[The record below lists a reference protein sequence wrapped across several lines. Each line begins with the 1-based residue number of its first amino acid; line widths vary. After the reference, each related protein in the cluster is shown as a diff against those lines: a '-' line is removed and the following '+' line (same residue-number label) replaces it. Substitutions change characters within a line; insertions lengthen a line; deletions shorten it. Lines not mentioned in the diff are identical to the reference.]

1 MAKNKTDGKPHPS
14 EEEIKDTV
22 ESVSDTD
29 DTDTDSTV
37 EDSKENSGDTE
48 SSKDTEKSELDKA
61 KEQIAALSD
70 KIIRNAAEFDNYKK
84 RTAREKEDFYKSA
97 VCETVAPLLPVLD
110 NLDRA
115 VAAAED
121 SGESGSVLDGVKMV
135 KKQFEDALKSIGVE
149 PIEAVGGQFDPEKH
163 NAVMTADSDED
174 ENTVLE
180 EFQKGYIYR
189 DKVVRHSMVKVSN

>member
-1 MAKNKTDGKPHPS
+1 MAKNKTNGKTAPS
-14 EEEIKDTV
+14 EEEIKDAV
-22 ESVSDTD
+22 E
-29 DTDTDSTV
+29 TV
-37 EDSKENSGDTE
+37 EDTEDTTAVENPKNADE
-48 SSKDTEKSELDKA
+48 SEDAKDSEKSELDKA
-61 KEQIAALSD
+61 NEQIAALSD
-70 KIIRNAAEFDNYKK
+70 KLIRNAAEFDNYKK

-110 NLDRA
+110 NLERA

-149 PIEAVGGQFDPEKH
+149 PIEAVGEQFDPEKH

>member
-1 MAKNKTDGKPHPS
+1 MTMAKNKTNGKTAPS
-14 EEEIKDTV
+14 EEEIKDAV
-22 ESVSDTD
+22 E
-29 DTDTDSTV
+29 TV
-37 EDSKENSGDTE
+37 EDTEDTTAVENPKNADE
-48 SSKDTEKSELDKA
+48 SEDSKDSEKSELDKA
-61 KEQIAALSD
+61 NEQIAALSD
-70 KIIRNAAEFDNYKK
+70 KLIRNAAEFDNYKK

-110 NLDRA
+110 NLERA

-149 PIEAVGGQFDPEKH
+149 PIEAVGEQFDPEKH

>member
-1 MAKNKTDGKPHPS
+1 MAKNKTNGKTAPS
-14 EEEIKDTV
+14 EEEIKDAV
-22 ESVSDTD
+22 E
-29 DTDTDSTV
+29 TV
-37 EDSKENSGDTE
+37 EDTEDTTAAENPKNADE
-48 SSKDTEKSELDKA
+48 SEDSSDSEKSELDKA
-61 KEQIAALSD
+61 NEQIAALSD
-70 KIIRNAAEFDNYKK
+70 KLIRNAAEFDNYKK

-110 NLDRA
+110 NLERA

-149 PIEAVGGQFDPEKH
+149 PIEAVGEQFDPEKH

>member
-1 MAKNKTDGKPHPS
+1 MAKNKTNGKTAPS
-14 EEEIKDTV
+14 EEEIKDAV
-22 ESVSDTD
+22 E
-29 DTDTDSTV
+29 TV
-37 EDSKENSGDTE
+37 EDTEDTTAAENPKKADE
-48 SSKDTEKSELDKA
+48 SEDSKDSEKSELDKA
-61 KEQIAALSD
+61 NEQIAALSD
-70 KIIRNAAEFDNYKK
+70 KLIRNAAEFDNYKK

-110 NLDRA
+110 NLERA

-149 PIEAVGGQFDPEKH
+149 PIEAVGEQFDPEKH

>member
-1 MAKNKTDGKPHPS
+1 MAKNKTNGKTAPS
-14 EEEIKDTV
+14 EEEIKDAV
-22 ESVSDTD
+22 E
-29 DTDTDSTV
+29 TV
-37 EDSKENSGDTE
+37 EDTEDTTAVENPKNADE
-48 SSKDTEKSELDKA
+48 SEDSKDSEKSELDKA
-61 KEQIAALSD
+61 NEQIAALSD
-70 KIIRNAAEFDNYKK
+70 KLIRNAAEFDNYKK

-110 NLDRA
+110 NLERA

-135 KKQFEDALKSIGVE
+135 KKQVEDALKSIGVE
-149 PIEAVGGQFDPEKH
+149 PIEAVGEQFDPEKH

>member
-1 MAKNKTDGKPHPS
+1 MAKNKTNGKTAPS
-14 EEEIKDTV
+14 EEEIKDAV
-22 ESVSDTD
+22 E
-29 DTDTDSTV
+29 TV
-37 EDSKENSGDTE
+37 EDTEDTTAAENPKNADESEDSSG
-48 SSKDTEKSELDKA
+48 SEKSELDKA
-61 KEQIAALSD
+61 NEQIAALSD
-70 KIIRNAAEFDNYKK
+70 KLIRNAAEFDNYKK

-110 NLDRA
+110 NLERA

-149 PIEAVGGQFDPEKH
+149 PIEAVGEQFDPEKH

>member
-1 MAKNKTDGKPHPS
+1 MAKNKTNGKTAPS
-14 EEEIKDTV
+14 EEEIKDAV
-22 ESVSDTD
+22 E
-29 DTDTDSTV
+29 TV
-37 EDSKENSGDTE
+37 EDTEDTTAAENPKNADE
-48 SSKDTEKSELDKA
+48 SEDSKDSEKSELDKA
-61 KEQIAALSD
+61 NEQIAALSD
-70 KIIRNAAEFDNYKK
+70 KLIRNAAEFDNYKK

-110 NLDRA
+110 NLERA
-115 VAAAED
+115 IAAAED

-149 PIEAVGGQFDPEKH
+149 PIEAVGEQFDPEKH

>member
-1 MAKNKTDGKPHPS
+1 MAKNKTNGKTAPS
-14 EEEIKDTV
+14 EEEIKDAV
-22 ESVSDTD
+22 E
-29 DTDTDSTV
+29 TV
-37 EDSKENSGDTE
+37 EDTEDITAAENPKNADE
-48 SSKDTEKSELDKA
+48 SEDSKDSEKSELDKA
-61 KEQIAALSD
+61 NEQIAALSD
-70 KIIRNAAEFDNYKK
+70 KLIRNAAEFDNYKK

-110 NLDRA
+110 NLERA

-149 PIEAVGGQFDPEKH
+149 PIEAVGEQFDPEKH

>member
-1 MAKNKTDGKPHPS
+1 MAKNKTNGKTTPS
-14 EEEIKDTV
+14 EEEIKDAV
-22 ESVSDTD
+22 E
-29 DTDTDSTV
+29 TV
-37 EDSKENSGDTE
+37 EDTEDTTAAENPKNADGSED
-48 SSKDTEKSELDKA
+48 SKDSEKSELDKA
-61 KEQIAALSD
+61 NEQIAALSD
-70 KIIRNAAEFDNYKK
+70 KLIRNAAEFDNYKK

-110 NLDRA
+110 NLERA

-149 PIEAVGGQFDPEKH
+149 PIEAVGEQFDPEKH

>member
-1 MAKNKTDGKPHPS
+1 MAKNKTNGKTAPS
-14 EEEIKDTV
+14 EEEIKDAV
-22 ESVSDTD
+22 E
-29 DTDTDSTV
+29 TV
-37 EDSKENSGDTE
+37 EDTEDTTAVENPKNADE
-48 SSKDTEKSELDKA
+48 SEDSKDSEKSELDKA
-61 KEQIAALSD
+61 NEQIAALSD
-70 KIIRNAAEFDNYKK
+70 KLIRNAAEFDNYKK

-110 NLDRA
+110 NLKRA

-149 PIEAVGGQFDPEKH
+149 PIEAVGEQFDPEKH

>member
-1 MAKNKTDGKPHPS
+1 MAKNKTNGKTTPS
-14 EEEIKDTV
+14 EEEIKDAV
-22 ESVSDTD
+22 E
-29 DTDTDSTV
+29 TV
-37 EDSKENSGDTE
+37 EDTEDTTAVENPKNADE
-48 SSKDTEKSELDKA
+48 SEDSKDSEKSELDKA
-61 KEQIAALSD
+61 NEQIAALSD
-70 KIIRNAAEFDNYKK
+70 KLIRNAAEFDNYKK

-110 NLDRA
+110 NLERA

-149 PIEAVGGQFDPEKH
+149 PIEAVGEQFDPEKH

>member
-1 MAKNKTDGKPHPS
+1 MAKNKTNGKTTPS
-14 EEEIKDTV
+14 EEEIKDAV
-22 ESVSDTD
+22 E
-29 DTDTDSTV
+29 TV
-37 EDSKENSGDTE
+37 EDTEDTTEAENPKNADE
-48 SSKDTEKSELDKA
+48 SEDSSDSEKSELDKA
-61 KEQIAALSD
+61 NEQIAALSD
-70 KIIRNAAEFDNYKK
+70 KLIRNAAEFDNYKK

-110 NLDRA
+110 NLERA

-149 PIEAVGGQFDPEKH
+149 PIEAVGEQFDPEKH

>member
-1 MAKNKTDGKPHPS
+1 MAKNKTNGKTAPS
-14 EEEIKDTV
+14 EEEIKDAV
-22 ESVSDTD
+22 E
-29 DTDTDSTV
+29 TV
-37 EDSKENSGDTE
+37 EDTEDTTAVENSKNADE
-48 SSKDTEKSELDKA
+48 SEDSKDSEKSELDKA
-61 KEQIAALSD
+61 NEQIAALSD
-70 KIIRNAAEFDNYKK
+70 KLIRNAAEFDNYKK

-110 NLDRA
+110 NLERA

-149 PIEAVGGQFDPEKH
+149 PIEAVGEQFDPEKH

>member
-1 MAKNKTDGKPHPS
+1 MAKNKTNGKTAPS
-14 EEEIKDTV
+14 EEEIKDAV
-22 ESVSDTD
+22 K
-29 DTDTDSTV
+29 TV
-37 EDSKENSGDTE
+37 EDTEDTTAAENPKNADE
-48 SSKDTEKSELDKA
+48 SEDSKDSEKSELDKA
-61 KEQIAALSD
+61 NEQIAALSD
-70 KIIRNAAEFDNYKK
+70 KLIRNAAEFDNYKK

-110 NLDRA
+110 NLERA

-149 PIEAVGGQFDPEKH
+149 PIEAVGEQFDPEKH

>member
-1 MAKNKTDGKPHPS
+1 MAKNKTNGKTTPS
-14 EEEIKDTV
+14 EEEIKDAV
-22 ESVSDTD
+22 E
-29 DTDTDSTV
+29 TV
-37 EDSKENSGDTE
+37 EDTEDTTAAENPKNADE
-48 SSKDTEKSELDKA
+48 SEDSSDSEKSELDKA
-61 KEQIAALSD
+61 NEQIAALSD
-70 KIIRNAAEFDNYKK
+70 KLIRNAAEFDNYKK

-110 NLDRA
+110 NLERA

-149 PIEAVGGQFDPEKH
+149 PIEAVGEQFDPEKH

>member
-1 MAKNKTDGKPHPS
+1 MAKNKTNGKTAPS
-14 EEEIKDTV
+14 EEEIKDAV
-22 ESVSDTD
+22 E
-29 DTDTDSTV
+29 TV
-37 EDSKENSGDTE
+37 EDTEDTTVVENPKNADE
-48 SSKDTEKSELDKA
+48 SEDSKDSEKSELDKA
-61 KEQIAALSD
+61 NEQIAALSD
-70 KIIRNAAEFDNYKK
+70 KLLRNAAEFDNYKK

-110 NLDRA
+110 NLERA

-149 PIEAVGGQFDPEKH
+149 PIEAVGEQFDPEKH